1 MGPDA
6 VMLHRLIYA
15 DWEDPPEAMAFETL
29 YREALA
35 VLGQRLRTVLTGTE
49 IALAAPAEAPE
60 GFWDACLDLYLLT
73 PALVNVAL
81 NHKVCIEHGLPLH
94 PTNYFEVN
102 DRTRGQVSYPDDAVN
117 SAQAFFLET
126 IAASLAIFRLDDD
139 ALPRLKRLEERIP
152 PGVGSFVYTSTRDLY
167 TWRASD
173 PAKIADLARS
183 IRDRVQPALIVGAA
197 HGSIT
202 AALVLATML
211 DTPLYFIR
219 FSMFKRSDTEPVIG
233 PRDLAFLAPFREGP
247 TLLFDEDVAKGTTLA
262 AFATRLA
269 PLFERAY
276 SAGVLRNAFA
286 RFCPDFVGREWFE

>member
-15 DWEDPPEAMAFETL
+15 DWEDPPEAMAFETP
-29 YREALA
+29 YREALV
-35 VLGQRLRTVLTGTE
+35 VLGQRLRTVLAG
-49 IALAAPAEAPE
+49 AATAQAVPAEAPE
-60 GFWDACLDLYLLT
+60 GFWDACLGLYLLT

-81 NHKVCIEHGLPLH
+81 NHKVCVEHGLPLH

-102 DRTRGQVSYPDDAVN
+102 DRTRGQVTYPDDELDA
-117 SAQAFFLET
+117 AQAFFLEA
-126 IAASLAIFRLDDD
+126 IAASLAVFRLDDD
-139 ALPRLKRLEERIP
+139 ALFRLGRLEERIP
-152 PGVGSFVYTSTRDLY
+152 PGVGSFVYTSTRDVY

-173 PAKIADLARS
+173 PAKIASLARA
-183 IRDRVQPALIVGAA
+183 IRDQVQPALIVGAA

-211 DTPLYFIR
+211 DLPLYFIR
-219 FSMFKRSDTEPVIG
+219 FSMFKRNDTEPVIG
-233 PRDLAFLAPFREGP
+233 PRDLALLASFRQGP
-247 TLLFDEDVAKGTTLA
+247 ALLFDEDVAKGTTLA

-286 RFCPDFVGREWFE
+286 KFRPDFVGREWFD